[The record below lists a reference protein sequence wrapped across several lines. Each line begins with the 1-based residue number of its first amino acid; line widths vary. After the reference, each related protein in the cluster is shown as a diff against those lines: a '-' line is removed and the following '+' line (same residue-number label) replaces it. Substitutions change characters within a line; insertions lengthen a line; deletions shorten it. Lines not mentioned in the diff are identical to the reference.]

1 VRVID
6 FDFHLP
12 PDLIAQ
18 HPPAQRGDSR
28 MLTLDRNTGN
38 YEDRH
43 FRDFPS
49 LLNPGDLLILNN
61 SRVIPARLYARRAGL
76 RTQANSPAPSGHVE
90 VLLTQPL
97 GENRWRALV
106 KPGRKVP
113 IGEHLLFEAT
123 HTPQLLS
130 SRSEAKGSASPTS
143 DTPQDLSFR
152 PERSE
157 VEKPAVHS
165 AATEPLLEAEVTE
178 SGDFGERTLQF
189 APTTNFFEALDRIG
203 HIPLPPYIHR
213 EQDEEEDKTR
223 YQTVY
228 AGENTHGSAAAPTAG
243 LHFTPEVLEQIKQR
257 GVEVEHITLHV
268 GLGTFQPVRE
278 EELANIRLHEE
289 HYTLPAATSEAILRA
304 RTEKRR
310 IVAVGTTTTRTLEHI
325 AAIHRIEPH
334 SGSTSIFIQPGHH
347 FQLVD
352 ALLTNFHLP
361 KSTLL
366 MLVSAFAG
374 QHGRDKVL
382 RAYTHAVQQHYRF
395 FSYGDCM
402 FVS

>member
-1 VRVID
+1 VRVTD

-12 PDLIAQ
+12 LDLIAQ

-28 MLTLDRNTGN
+28 MLTLDRGTGN

-61 SRVIPARLYARRAGL
+61 SRVIPARLFARRAGL

-106 KPGRKVP
+106 KPSRKVP
-113 IGEHLLFEAT
+113 IGEHLLFEA
-123 HTPQLLS
+123 PQDRVPHL
-130 SRSEAKGSASPTS
+130 REAKVGS
-143 DTPQDLSFR
+143 
-152 PERSE
+152 
-157 VEKPAVHS
+157 S
-165 AATEPLLEAEVTE
+165 ANNILLEAEVTE
-178 SGDFGERTLQF
+178 SGEFGERTLQF
-189 APTTNFFEALDRIG
+189 APTSNFFEALDHIG

-213 EQDEEEDKTR
+213 EQDKEEDKTR

-228 AGENTHGSAAAPTAG
+228 AGANTHGSAAAPTAG
-243 LHFTPEVLEQIKQR
+243 LHFTPEVLEQIKQS

-289 HYTLPAATSEAILRA
+289 HYTLPTSTAEAILRA
-304 RTEKRR
+304 RAEKRR
-310 IVAVGTTTTRTLEHI
+310 IVAVGTTTTRTLEHV

-334 SGSTSIFIQPGHH
+334 SGSTSIFIQPGHR

-374 QHGRDKVL
+374 EHGREKVL
-382 RAYTHAVQQHYRF
+382 AAYNHAVASRYRF
-395 FSYGDCM
+395 FSYGDCV
-402 FVS
+402 FLS